1 MPEIEDEMVDVPT
14 EGKSITVEVNK
25 DDMPGSIEPVAA
37 STEDSDDDEHLDY
50 SKNVQKRIDKL
61 TRKAREAE
69 RQQDAAISFA
79 RNMQTEN
86 QALKGR
92 VQNLDEGYV
101 NEYGD
106 RIASQTDSLEKEL
119 ETAIATSD
127 TAAQVE
133 AQKKLSQLAIEEERV
148 RAAKVEQKRMQQQA
162 FPPQQVQ
169 QAQQASQVPL
179 RPDPQAEEWARKNEW
194 FGKDDAMTFASFGIH
209 KTLVE
214 QEGFDTSSP
223 EYYAEIDKRM
233 KEAFPHKFNGGS
245 QEVSVSEGRR
255 PQQAVASATRSSSSG
270 RKTVKL
276 TPSEVSIATKL
287 GVPLDEYAKYKR

>member
-1 MPEIEDEMVDVPT
+1 MPEIDDEMVDVPT
-14 EGKSITVEVNK
+14 EGKSVTVEVNK
-25 DDMPGSIEPVAA
+25 DDMPGSIEPVSA

-69 RQQDAAISFA
+69 RQQEAAISFA

-106 RIASQTDSLEKEL
+106 RIASQTESLEKEL

-148 RAAKVEQKRMQQQA
+148 RAAKVEQKRMQQQ
-162 FPPQQVQ
+162 PPPQ
-169 QAQQASQVPL
+169 QAQQAPQVPS
-179 RPDPQAEEWARKNEW
+179 RPDPEAEEWARKNEW

-214 QEGFDTSSP
+214 QEAFDTSSP

-276 TPSEVSIATKL
+276 TPSEVSIANKL

>member
-1 MPEIEDEMVDVPT
+1 MPEIEEEMVDVPS
-14 EGKSITVEVNK
+14 EGKSIAVEVNK
-25 DDMPGSIEPVAA
+25 DEMPENIESVSA
-37 STEDSDDDEHLDY
+37 SAKDSDDDEHLDY

-69 RQQDAAISFA
+69 RQQEAAISFA
-79 RNMQTEN
+79 RNMQSEN

-106 RIASQTDSLEKEL
+106 RIASQTESLEKEL

-148 RAAKVEQKRMQQQA
+148 RAAKVEQKRMQQQ
-162 FPPQQVQ
+162 PPPQ
-169 QAQQASQVPL
+169 QAQQAPQVPA
-179 RPDPQAEEWARKNEW
+179 RPDPEAEEWARKNEW
-194 FGKDDAMTFASFGIH
+194 FGKDDAMTFAAFGIH

-214 QEGFDTSSP
+214 QEAFDTSSP

-233 KEAFPHKFNGGS
+233 KEAFPHKLNGGS

-276 TPSEVSIATKL
+276 TPSEVSIANKL
-287 GVPLDEYAKYKR
+287 GVPLNEYAKYKR

>member
-1 MPEIEDEMVDVPT
+1 MPEIDDEMVDVPT
-14 EGKSITVEVNK
+14 EGKSVTVEVNK
-25 DDMPGSIEPVAA
+25 DDMPVAA

-86 QALKGR
+86 EALKGR
-92 VQNLDEGYV
+92 VQNLDVGYV

-106 RIASQTDSLEKEL
+106 RIASQTDSREKEL

-148 RAAKVEQKRMQQQA
+148 RAAKVEQKRMQQQ
-162 FPPQQVQ
+162 PPPQ
-169 QAQQASQVPL
+169 QAQQAPQVPS
-179 RPDPQAEEWARKNEW
+179 RPDPEAEEWARKNEW

-214 QEGFDTSSP
+214 QEAFDTSSP

-276 TPSEVSIATKL
+276 TPSEVSIANKL
-287 GVPLDEYAKYKR
+287 GVPHDEYAKYKR

>member
-1 MPEIEDEMVDVPT
+1 MPEIEEEMVDVPS
-14 EGKSITVEVNK
+14 EGKSIAVEVNK
-25 DDMPGSIEPVAA
+25 DEMPENIESVSA
-37 STEDSDDDEHLDY
+37 STKDSDDDEHLDY

-69 RQQDAAISFA
+69 RQQEAAISFA

-106 RIASQTDSLEKEL
+106 RIASQTESLEKEL

-148 RAAKVEQKRMQQQA
+148 RAAKVEQKRMQQQ
-162 FPPQQVQ
+162 PPPQ
-169 QAQQASQVPL
+169 QAQQAPQVPA
-179 RPDPQAEEWARKNEW
+179 RPDPEAEKWAEENEW
-194 FGKDDAMTFASFGIH
+194 FGKDDAMTFAAFGIH

-214 QEGFDTSSP
+214 QEAFDTSSP

-233 KEAFPHKFNGGS
+233 KEAFPHKLNGGS

-276 TPSEVSIATKL
+276 TPSEVSIANKL
-287 GVPLDEYAKYKR
+287 GVPLNEYAKYKR

>member
-1 MPEIEDEMVDVPT
+1 MPEIEEEMVDVPS
-14 EGKSITVEVNK
+14 EGKSIAVEVNK
-25 DDMPGSIEPVAA
+25 DEMPENIESVSA
-37 STEDSDDDEHLDY
+37 STKDSDDDEHLDY

-69 RQQDAAISFA
+69 RQQEAAISFA

-106 RIASQTDSLEKEL
+106 RIASQTESLEKEL

-148 RAAKVEQKRMQQQA
+148 RAARAEQKRMQQQ
-162 FPPQQVQ
+162 PPPQ
-169 QAQQASQVPL
+169 QAQQAPQVPA
-179 RPDPQAEEWARKNEW
+179 RPDPEAEKWAEENEW
-194 FGKDDAMTFASFGIH
+194 FGKDDAMTFAAFGIH

-214 QEGFDTSSP
+214 QEAFDTSSP

-233 KEAFPHKFNGGS
+233 KEAFPHKLNGGS

-276 TPSEVSIATKL
+276 TPSEVSIANKL
-287 GVPLDEYAKYKR
+287 GVPLNEYAKYKR

>member
-1 MPEIEDEMVDVPT
+1 MPEIEDEMVDLPS
-14 EGKSITVEVNK
+14 EGKSVTVTVNK
-25 DDMPGSIEPVAA
+25 DDTPESIEPVSA
-37 STEDSDDDEHLDY
+37 SSELDDDDEHLEY
-50 SKNVQKRIDKL
+50 SKKVQKRIDKL

-69 RQQDAAISFA
+69 RQQEAALSFA

-86 QALKGR
+86 ASLKGR
-92 VQNLDEGYV
+92 VQNLDVGYV

-106 RIASQTDSLEKEL
+106 RIASQTESLEKEL

-148 RAAKVEQKRMQQQA
+148 RAAKVEQKRMQEQVVPPQAPQQA
-162 FPPQQVQ
+162 P
-169 QAQQASQVPL
+169 QVPS
-179 RPDPQAEEWARKNEW
+179 RPQPEAEDWAQKNEW
-194 FGKDDAMTFASFGIH
+194 FGKDDAMTFAAFGIH

-214 QEGFDTSSP
+214 QEAFDTSTP

-233 KEAFPHKFNGGS
+233 REAFPHKFNGGS
-245 QEVSVSEGRR
+245 QEVSVTEERR

-276 TPSEVSIATKL
+276 TPSEVSIANKL

>member
-1 MPEIEDEMVDVPT
+1 MPEIDDEMVDVPT

-25 DDMPGSIEPVAA
+25 DDMPGSIEPVDA
-37 STEDSDDDEHLDY
+37 SSEDSDDDEHLDY
-50 SKNVQKRIDKL
+50 SKNVKKRIDKL

-148 RAAKVEQKRMQQQA
+148 RAAKVEQKRMQQQ
-162 FPPQQVQ
+162 PPPQ
-169 QAQQASQVPL
+169 QAQQAPQVPL
-179 RPDPQAEEWARKNEW
+179 RPDLEAEEWARKNEW

-233 KEAFPHKFNGGS
+233 KEAFPHKLNGGS

>member
-1 MPEIEDEMVDVPT
+1 MPEIEEEMVDVPS
-14 EGKSITVEVNK
+14 EGKSIAVEVNK
-25 DDMPGSIEPVAA
+25 DDMPGSIEPVSA

-69 RQQDAAISFA
+69 RQQEAAISFA

-106 RIASQTDSLEKEL
+106 RIASQTESLEKEL

-148 RAAKVEQKRMQQQA
+148 RAAKVEQKRMQQQ
-162 FPPQQVQ
+162 PPPQ
-169 QAQQASQVPL
+169 QAQQAPQVPS
-179 RPDPQAEEWARKNEW
+179 RPDPEAEEWARKNEW

-214 QEGFDTSSP
+214 QEAFDTSSP

-276 TPSEVSIATKL
+276 TPSEVSIANKL

>member
-1 MPEIEDEMVDVPT
+1 MPEIEEEMVDVPT
-14 EGKSITVEVNK
+14 EGKSIAVEVNK
-25 DDMPGSIEPVAA
+25 DDMPGSIEPVSA

-69 RQQDAAISFA
+69 RQQEAAISFA

-106 RIASQTDSLEKEL
+106 RIASQTESLEKEL

-162 FPPQQVQ
+162 FPPQQ
-169 QAQQASQVPL
+169 AQQAPQVPA
-179 RPDPQAEEWARKNEW
+179 RPDPEAEEWARKNEW
-194 FGKDDAMTFASFGIH
+194 FGKDDAMTFAAFGIH

-214 QEGFDTSSP
+214 QEAFDTSSP

-233 KEAFPHKFNGGS
+233 KEAFPHKLNGGS

-276 TPSEVSIATKL
+276 TPSEVSIANKL

>member
-1 MPEIEDEMVDVPT
+1 MPEIEEEMVDVPT
-14 EGKSITVEVNK
+14 EGKSIAVEVNK
-25 DDMPGSIEPVAA
+25 DDMPGSIEPVSA

-69 RQQDAAISFA
+69 RQQEAAISFA

-106 RIASQTDSLEKEL
+106 RIASQTESLEKEL

-148 RAAKVEQKRMQQQA
+148 RAAKVEQKRMQQQ
-162 FPPQQVQ
+162 PPPQ
-169 QAQQASQVPL
+169 QAQQAPQVPA
-179 RPDPQAEEWARKNEW
+179 RPDPEAEEWARKNEW
-194 FGKDDAMTFASFGIH
+194 FGKDDAMTFAAFGIH

-214 QEGFDTSSP
+214 QEAFDTSSP

-233 KEAFPHKFNGGS
+233 KEAFPHKLNGGS

-276 TPSEVSIATKL
+276 TPSEVSIANKL

>member
-1 MPEIEDEMVDVPT
+1 MPEIEEEMVDVPT
-14 EGKSITVEVNK
+14 EGKSIAVEVNK
-25 DDMPGSIEPVAA
+25 DDMPGSIEPVSA

-106 RIASQTDSLEKEL
+106 RIASQTESLEKEL

-162 FPPQQVQ
+162 FPPQQ
-169 QAQQASQVPL
+169 AQQAPQVPS
-179 RPDPQAEEWARKNEW
+179 RPDPEAEEWARKNEW
-194 FGKDDAMTFASFGIH
+194 FGKDDAMTFAAFGIH

-214 QEGFDTSSP
+214 QEAFDTSSP

-233 KEAFPHKFNGGS
+233 KEAFPHKLNGRS

-276 TPSEVSIATKL
+276 TPSEVSIANKL

>member
-1 MPEIEDEMVDVPT
+1 MPEIDDEMVDVPT
-14 EGKSITVEVNK
+14 EGKSVTVEVNK

-50 SKNVQKRIDKL
+50 SKNVKKRIDKL

-79 RNMQTEN
+79 RNMQTVNE
-86 QALKGR
+86 ALKGR
-92 VQNLDEGYV
+92 VQNLDVGYV

-148 RAAKVEQKRMQQQA
+148 RAAKAEQNRMQQQ
-162 FPPQQVQ
+162 PPPQ
-169 QAQQASQVPL
+169 QAQQAPQVPS
-179 RPDPQAEEWARKNEW
+179 RPDPEAEEWARKNEW

-214 QEGFDTSSP
+214 QEAFDTSSP

-276 TPSEVSIATKL
+276 TPSEVSIANKL

>member
-1 MPEIEDEMVDVPT
+1 MPEIEEEMVDVPS
-14 EGKSITVEVNK
+14 EGKSIAVEVNK
-25 DDMPGSIEPVAA
+25 DDMPGSIEPVSA

-69 RQQDAAISFA
+69 RQQEAAISFA

-106 RIASQTDSLEKEL
+106 RIASQTESLEKEL

-148 RAAKVEQKRMQQQA
+148 RAAKVEQKRMQQQ
-162 FPPQQVQ
+162 PPPQ
-169 QAQQASQVPL
+169 QAQQAPQVPA
-179 RPDPQAEEWARKNEW
+179 RPDPEAEKWAEENEW
-194 FGKDDAMTFASFGIH
+194 FGKDDAMTFAAFGIH

-214 QEGFDTSSP
+214 QEAFDTSSP

-233 KEAFPHKFNGGS
+233 KEAFPHKLNGGS

-276 TPSEVSIATKL
+276 TPSEVSIANKL
-287 GVPLDEYAKYKR
+287 GVPLNEYAKYKR

>member
-1 MPEIEDEMVDVPT
+1 MPEIEDEMVDLPS
-14 EGKSITVEVNK
+14 EGKSVTVTVNK
-25 DDMPGSIEPVAA
+25 DDTPESIEPVSA
-37 STEDSDDDEHLDY
+37 SSELDDDDEHLEY
-50 SKNVQKRIDKL
+50 SKKVQKRIDKL

-69 RQQDAAISFA
+69 RQQEAALSFA
-79 RNMQTEN
+79 RNVQTEN
-86 QALKGR
+86 ASLKGR
-92 VQNLDEGYV
+92 VQNLDVGYV

-106 RIASQTDSLEKEL
+106 RIASQTESLEKEL

-148 RAAKVEQKRMQQQA
+148 RAAKVEQKRMQEQVVPPQAPQQA
-162 FPPQQVQ
+162 P
-169 QAQQASQVPL
+169 QVPS
-179 RPDPQAEEWARKNEW
+179 RPEPEAEDWAQKNEW
-194 FGKDDAMTFASFGIH
+194 FGKDDAMTFAAFGIH

-214 QEGFDTSSP
+214 QEAFDTSTP

-233 KEAFPHKFNGGS
+233 REAFPHKFNGGS
-245 QEVSVSEGRR
+245 QEVSVTEERR

-276 TPSEVSIATKL
+276 TPSEVSIANKL
-287 GVPLDEYAKYKR
+287 GVPLNEYAKYKR

>member
-14 EGKSITVEVNK
+14 EGKSIIVEVNK
-25 DDMPGSIEPVAA
+25 DEMPGSIEPVDA
-37 STEDSDDDEHLDY
+37 SSEDSDDEHLDY

-162 FPPQQVQ
+162 FPPQQ
-169 QAQQASQVPL
+169 AQQSSQVPL
-179 RPDPQAEEWARKNEW
+179 RPDPEAEEWARKNEW

-214 QEGFDTSSP
+214 QEAFDTSSP

-233 KEAFPHKFNGGS
+233 KEAFPHKLNGGS

>member
-1 MPEIEDEMVDVPT
+1 MPEIEEEMVDVPS
-14 EGKSITVEVNK
+14 EGKSIAVEVNK
-25 DDMPGSIEPVAA
+25 DDMPGSIEPVSA

-69 RQQDAAISFA
+69 RQQEAAISFA

-106 RIASQTDSLEKEL
+106 RIASQTESLEKEL
-119 ETAIATSD
+119 ETAIATAD

-148 RAAKVEQKRMQQQA
+148 RAAKVEQKPMQQQ
-162 FPPQQVQ
+162 PPPQ
-169 QAQQASQVPL
+169 QAQQAPQVPA
-179 RPDPQAEEWARKNEW
+179 RPDPEAEKWAEENEW
-194 FGKDDAMTFASFGIH
+194 FGKDDAMTFAAFGIH

-214 QEGFDTSSP
+214 QEAFDTSSP

-233 KEAFPHKFNGGS
+233 KEAFPHKLNGGS

-276 TPSEVSIATKL
+276 TPSEVSIANKL
-287 GVPLDEYAKYKR
+287 GVPLNEYAKYKR

>member
-1 MPEIEDEMVDVPT
+1 MPEIEEEMVDVPS
-14 EGKSITVEVNK
+14 EGKSIAVEVNK
-25 DDMPGSIEPVAA
+25 DDMPGSIEPVSA

-69 RQQDAAISFA
+69 RQQEAAISFA

-106 RIASQTDSLEKEL
+106 RIASQTESLEKEL

-148 RAAKVEQKRMQQQA
+148 RAAKVEQARRSIM
-162 FPPQQVQ
+162 
-169 QAQQASQVPL
+169 L
-179 RPDPQAEEWARKNEW
+179 RL
-194 FGKDDAMTFASFGIH
+194 T
-209 KTLVE
+209 
-214 QEGFDTSSP
+214 
-223 EYYAEIDKRM
+223 
-233 KEAFPHKFNGGS
+233 KE
-245 QEVSVSEGRR
+245 
-255 PQQAVASATRSSSSG
+255 
-270 RKTVKL
+270 
-276 TPSEVSIATKL
+276 
-287 GVPLDEYAKYKR
+287 

>member
-1 MPEIEDEMVDVPT
+1 MPEIDDEMVDVPT

-25 DDMPGSIEPVAA
+25 DDMPGSIEPVDA
-37 STEDSDDDEHLDY
+37 SSEDSDDDEHLDY
-50 SKNVQKRIDKL
+50 SKNVKKRIDKL

-106 RIASQTDSLEKEL
+106 RIASQTESLEKEL

-148 RAAKVEQKRMQQQA
+148 RAAKVEQKRMQQQ
-162 FPPQQVQ
+162 PPPQ
-169 QAQQASQVPL
+169 QAQQAPQVPL
-179 RPDPQAEEWARKNEW
+179 RPDLEAEEWARKNEW

-233 KEAFPHKFNGGS
+233 KEAFPHKLNGGS

>member
-1 MPEIEDEMVDVPT
+1 MPEIEEEMVDVPS
-14 EGKSITVEVNK
+14 EGKSIAVEVNK
-25 DDMPGSIEPVAA
+25 DDMPGSIEPVSA

-69 RQQDAAISFA
+69 RQQEAAISFA

-106 RIASQTDSLEKEL
+106 RIASQTESLEKEL

-148 RAAKVEQKRMQQQA
+148 RAAKVEQKRMQQQ
-162 FPPQQVQ
+162 PPPQ
-169 QAQQASQVPL
+169 QAQQAPQVPA
-179 RPDPQAEEWARKNEW
+179 RPDPEAEEWARKNEW
-194 FGKDDAMTFASFGIH
+194 FGQDDAMTFAAFGIH

-214 QEGFDTSSP
+214 QEAFDTSSP

-233 KEAFPHKFNGGS
+233 KEAFPHKLNGGS

-276 TPSEVSIATKL
+276 TPSEVSIANKL
-287 GVPLDEYAKYKR
+287 GVPLNEYAKYKR

>member
-1 MPEIEDEMVDVPT
+1 MPEIDDEMVDVPT

-25 DDMPGSIEPVAA
+25 DDMPGSIEPVDA
-37 STEDSDDDEHLDY
+37 SSEDSDDDEHLDY
-50 SKNVQKRIDKL
+50 SKNVKKRIDKL

-148 RAAKVEQKRMQQQA
+148 RAAKVEQKRMQQQP
-162 FPPQQVQ
+162 PPQQVQ
-169 QAQQASQVPL
+169 QAPQVPL
-179 RPDPQAEEWARKNEW
+179 RPDLEAEEWARKNEW

-233 KEAFPHKFNGGS
+233 KEAFPHKLNGGS

>member
-1 MPEIEDEMVDVPT
+1 MPEIDDEMVDVPT
-14 EGKSITVEVNK
+14 EGKSVTVEVNK
-25 DDMPGSIEPVAA
+25 DDMPGSIEPVDA
-37 STEDSDDDEHLDY
+37 SSEDSDDDEHLDY
-50 SKNVQKRIDKL
+50 SKNVKKRIDKL

-148 RAAKVEQKRMQQQA
+148 RAAKVEQKRMQQQ
-162 FPPQQVQ
+162 PPPQ
-169 QAQQASQVPL
+169 QAQQAPQVPL
-179 RPDPQAEEWARKNEW
+179 RPDLEAEEWARKNEW

-233 KEAFPHKFNGGS
+233 KEAFPHKLNGGS

>member
-1 MPEIEDEMVDVPT
+1 MPEIDDEMVDVPT
-14 EGKSITVEVNK
+14 EGKSVTVEVNK
-25 DDMPGSIEPVAA
+25 DDMPVAA

-50 SKNVQKRIDKL
+50 SKNVKKRIDKL

-148 RAAKVEQKRMQQQA
+148 RAAKVEQKRMQQQ
-162 FPPQQVQ
+162 PPPQ
-169 QAQQASQVPL
+169 QAQQAPQVPS
-179 RPDPQAEEWARKNEW
+179 RPDPEAEEWARKNEW

-214 QEGFDTSSP
+214 QEAFDTSSP

-276 TPSEVSIATKL
+276 TPSEVSIANKL

>member
-1 MPEIEDEMVDVPT
+1 MPEIDDEMVDVPT
-14 EGKSITVEVNK
+14 EGKSVTVEVNK
-25 DDMPGSIEPVAA
+25 DDTPGSIEPVSA

-50 SKNVQKRIDKL
+50 SKNVKKRIDKL

-86 QALKGR
+86 EALKGR
-92 VQNLDEGYV
+92 VQNLDVGYV

-148 RAAKVEQKRMQQQA
+148 RAAKAEQNRMQQQ
-162 FPPQQVQ
+162 PPPQ
-169 QAQQASQVPL
+169 QAQQAPQVPS
-179 RPDPQAEEWARKNEW
+179 RPDPEAEEWARKNEW

-214 QEGFDTSSP
+214 QEAFDTSSP

-276 TPSEVSIATKL
+276 TPSEVSIANKL

>member
-1 MPEIEDEMVDVPT
+1 MPEIEEEMVDVPT
-14 EGKSITVEVNK
+14 EGKSIAVEVNK
-25 DDMPGSIEPVAA
+25 DDMPGSIEPVSA

-69 RQQDAAISFA
+69 RQQEAAISFA

-106 RIASQTDSLEKEL
+106 RIASQTESLEKEL

-162 FPPQQVQ
+162 FPPQQ
-169 QAQQASQVPL
+169 AQQAPQVPS
-179 RPDPQAEEWARKNEW
+179 RPDPEAEEWARKNEW
-194 FGKDDAMTFASFGIH
+194 FGKDDAMTFAAFGIH

-214 QEGFDTSSP
+214 QEAFDTSSP

-233 KEAFPHKFNGGS
+233 KEAFPHKLNGGS

-276 TPSEVSIATKL
+276 TPSEVSIANKL

>member
-1 MPEIEDEMVDVPT
+1 MPEIEEEMVDVPT
-14 EGKSITVEVNK
+14 EGKSIAVEVNK
-25 DDMPGSIEPVAA
+25 DDMPGSIEPVSA

-69 RQQDAAISFA
+69 RQQEAAISFA
-79 RNMQTEN
+79 RNMQSEN

-106 RIASQTDSLEKEL
+106 RIASQTESLEKEL

-162 FPPQQVQ
+162 FPPQQ
-169 QAQQASQVPL
+169 AQQAPQVPA
-179 RPDPQAEEWARKNEW
+179 RPDPEAEEWARKNEW
-194 FGKDDAMTFASFGIH
+194 FGKDDAMTFAAFGIH

-214 QEGFDTSSP
+214 QEAFDTSSP

-233 KEAFPHKFNGGS
+233 KEAFPHKLNGGS

-276 TPSEVSIATKL
+276 TPSEVSIANKL
-287 GVPLDEYAKYKR
+287 GVPLNEYAKYKR

>member
-1 MPEIEDEMVDVPT
+1 MPEIDDETVDVPT
-14 EGKSITVEVNK
+14 EGKSIAVEVNK
-25 DDMPGSIEPVAA
+25 DDMPGSIEPVSA

-69 RQQDAAISFA
+69 RQQEAAISFA

-106 RIASQTDSLEKEL
+106 RIASQTESLEKEL
-119 ETAIATSD
+119 ETAIATAD

-148 RAAKVEQKRMQQQA
+148 RAAKVEQKRMQQQ
-162 FPPQQVQ
+162 PPPQ
-169 QAQQASQVPL
+169 QAQQAPQVPA
-179 RPDPQAEEWARKNEW
+179 RPDPEAEKWAEENEW
-194 FGKDDAMTFASFGIH
+194 FGKDDAMTFAAFGIH

-214 QEGFDTSSP
+214 QEAFDTSSP

-233 KEAFPHKFNGGS
+233 KEAFPHKLNGGS

-276 TPSEVSIATKL
+276 TPSEVSIANKL
-287 GVPLDEYAKYKR
+287 GVPLNEYAKYKR

>member
-1 MPEIEDEMVDVPT
+1 MPEIEDEMVDLPS
-14 EGKSITVEVNK
+14 EGKSVTVTVNK
-25 DDMPGSIEPVAA
+25 DDTPESIEPVSA
-37 STEDSDDDEHLDY
+37 SSELDDDDEHLEY
-50 SKNVQKRIDKL
+50 SKKVQKRIDKL

-69 RQQDAAISFA
+69 RQQEAALSFA

-86 QALKGR
+86 ASLKGR
-92 VQNLDEGYV
+92 VQNLDVGYV

-106 RIASQTDSLEKEL
+106 RIASQTESLEKEL

-148 RAAKVEQKRMQQQA
+148 RAAKVEQKRMQEQVVPPQAPQQA
-162 FPPQQVQ
+162 P
-169 QAQQASQVPL
+169 QVPS
-179 RPDPQAEEWARKNEW
+179 RPEPEAEDWAQKNEW
-194 FGKDDAMTFASFGIH
+194 FGKDDAMTFAAFGIH

-214 QEGFDTSSP
+214 QEAFDTSTP

-233 KEAFPHKFNGGS
+233 REAFPHKFNGGS
-245 QEVSVSEGRR
+245 QEVSVTEERR

-276 TPSEVSIATKL
+276 TPSEVSIANKL